1 MRNQVVTALAFGV
14 ALSFAG
20 CASKSEP
27 AKTAAPKA
35 PAAAPR
41 AAASGNNIL
50 SKVSVGM
57 TKAQVKEAI
66 GAPSDENS
74 YESGKRWIPFYY
86 GNDVRRS
93 TWYYKG
99 QGRIVFAEGNVFGG
113 GSSGEVVNV
122 EIDATE
128 SGVARE

>member
-1 MRNQVVTALAFGV
+1 MKNQIVIALALGV

-20 CASKSEP
+20 CASRSEP
-27 AKTAAPKA
+27 AKAPAPKA
-35 PAAAPR
+35 AAAPR
-41 AAASGNNIL
+41 AAAGGSNIL

-57 TKAQVKEAI
+57 TKAQVKEAV

-99 QGRIVFAEGNVFGG
+99 QGRVVFAEGNQFGG
-113 GSSGEVVNV
+113 GGNEVVNV
-122 EIDATE
+122 VIDPAET
-128 SGVARE
+128 GVAPE

>member
-1 MRNQVVTALAFGV
+1 MRNQIVTALALGV
-14 ALSFAG
+14 TLSFAG
-20 CASKSEP
+20 CASRSEP
-27 AKTAAPKA
+27 AKAAPQA

-41 AAASGNNIL
+41 AAVSGNNIL

-57 TKAQVKEAI
+57 TKAQVKEAV

-74 YESGKRWIPFYY
+74 YESGKRWIPWYF

-99 QGRIVFAEGNVFGG
+99 QGRVVFAEGNVFGG
-113 GSSGEVVNV
+113 GTSGEVVNV